1 MKVLALN
8 LRNIEYML
16 DDKLVLAYQR
26 LQKLLEIA
34 EQKPLSESSIQK
46 LNAKIEELNTSN
58 KINGAL
64 LSLVQLTES
73 EIIEIIEQDSKMVPK
88 GYYSKRWIAIGMSAI
103 GVPLGLIVGLLMDN
117 IALLAVGIPLGLGIG
132 SLIGKS
138 LDSKAAEEGR
148 QYSL

>member
-46 LNAKIEELNTSN
+46 INAKIEELNTSN

-88 GYYSKRWIAIGMSAI
+88 GHYSKRWIAIGMSAI
-103 GVPLGLIVGLLMDN
+103 GVPLGLIVGMLMDN
-117 IALLAVGIPLGLGIG
+117 IALLAVGIPVGLGIG